1 MSDLLN
7 WQDVHHR
14 SFLKTAI
21 SSQKNGSQAFK
32 TDLYLSLNQTVIFAL
47 LVSVIKSGQAVI
59 LQVTSYNLEFFRKS
73 LRVHATC
80 LCNYNS
86 CTLSELYRI
95 LAASSANKHLIYN
108 PYNPFHFVK
117 CFMYPSFPPDLLQS
131 LFSSTSIYGE
141 PSMVWKPGLKY
152 EQFMIQQESC

>member
-117 CFMYPSFPPDLLQS
+117 CFTYPSFPP
-131 LFSSTSIYGE
+131 IYYN
-141 PSMVWKPGLKY
+141 PCLAPLP
-152 EQFMIQQESC
+152 FMGNPPWCENQD